1 MNKIMTNEQKYK
13 TPDERVK
20 AFMDFYGEQK
30 DGICKLCMFQKNGCI
45 GSKVSRGFLCYQNWL
60 ALPCEEEKLESCPF
74 CGDKGEVHLI
84 EIKDPKE
91 NFVRCARCF
100 YTSPHCDYANEA
112 VAAHNRVAR
121 AVRAAEKGEV
131 K

>member
-60 ALPCEEEKLESCPF
+60 ALPCEEEKLEP
-74 CGDKGEVHLI
+74 
-84 EIKDPKE
+84 
-91 NFVRCARCF
+91 CF
-100 YTSPHCDYANEA
+100 YCEGKLHLDDNGPMLFYIQCNCGYRSRDFTRRDIAI
-112 VAAHNRVAR
+112 AAHNRVAR
-121 AVRAAEKGEV
+121 AVRAAEKGDA